1 MSRKIKRQLQ
11 ISKLPR
17 KKGYYISKDQA
28 ETELKAVEKRTE
40 KENLKE
46 FQKVEKKLITE
57 ILCWHENAM
66 SIRIAY
72 NGTSKTTTWKNK
84 KKEELTHN
92 AKEMRM
98 LDTLFR
104 NTKLQSLQPQFSFP
118 FPPLFFETQNPSLI
132 TKEATSKD
140 GHRS

>member
-17 KKGYYISKDQA
+17 KKGCYISKDQA

-40 KENLKE
+40 KVIKDEIINDWAEENLKE

-84 KKEELTHN
+84 KKKN
-92 AKEMRM
+92 
-98 LDTLFR
+98 
-104 NTKLQSLQPQFSFP
+104 
-118 FPPLFFETQNPSLI
+118 
-132 TKEATSKD
+132 
-140 GHRS
+140 

>member
-17 KKGYYISKDQA
+17 KKGCYISKDQA

-40 KENLKE
+40 NEIINDWAEENLKE

-66 SIRIAY
+66 
-72 NGTSKTTTWKNK
+72 
-84 KKEELTHN
+84 
-92 AKEMRM
+92 
-98 LDTLFR
+98 R
-104 NTKLQSLQPQFSFP
+104 N
-118 FPPLFFETQNPSLI
+118 ED
-132 TKEATSKD
+132 A
-140 GHRS
+140 